1 MNQGQFC
8 KLISLEANSRIC
20 LIVENAK
27 LHKAGSKPRE
37 QMVDQ
42 TRGISLANILK
53 LYHLTAKMKVAL
65 AYILAHAAWQYYDSD
80 WMNTKWT
87 SDLIQFMKEH
97 HIVGEQSNLF
107 AWKPYLS
114 VHANQSETTYH
125 ETSIL
130 EGEIHPFPRIQALGI
145 ILLEIGIGSPLYKSI
160 DAHSEQSLAAKANE
174 DWLRAM
180 EYSKN
185 EKLWEDCDYP
195 SYRNAVNNCLDLKT
209 FPAHPDNAEG
219 LRQRRNTLYNKV
231 VFPLEELLR
240 GTKWMNKWAEIG
252 PLSRPAK
259 TSVNLSLLR
268 PLAEPSTEETF
279 LRKAAKKSL
288 LKSQKDAKNWLSR
301 IEWLNGEL
309 ADLPME
315 SVNSP
320 PPVRIAVLDTGCDD
334 GSLFFF
340 DPDNASRLREWKDW
354 TEESDE
360 YQDCDGHGTHLTSLV
375 MKLSPGAHIYVAR
388 VARNPDELLNS
399 SENVAK
405 VCILLYK
412 TTTQK
417 SILIYADWFVGDFL
431 GKQKMEGRHYSHV
444 LWI

>member
-1 MNQGQFC
+1 MKFSNYNTGFSSPVAPTQLIQMDQGQFC

-20 LIVENAK
+20 LTVQNGK
-27 LHKAGSKPRE
+27 LHKSGFKPIE
-37 QMVDQ
+37 QIVEH

-80 WMNTKWT
+80 WMKTQWT
-87 SDLIQFMKEH
+87 SDLIQFMKERPG

-114 VHANQSETTYH
+114 VHIDQNDTVSYE
-125 ETSIL
+125 SSVL
-130 EGEIHPFPRIQALGI
+130 DGEIHPFPRIQALGI
-145 ILLEIGIGSPLYKSI
+145 MLVEIGIGSPLYKST
-160 DAHSEQSLAAKANE
+160 DAHSEQSPAAKANK
-174 DWLRAM
+174 DLLRAI

-195 SYRNAVNNCLDLKT
+195 SYRSAVNNCLELQT

-219 LRQRRNTLYNKV
+219 MRQRRNTLYNKV

-240 GTKWMNKWAEIG
+240 GTQWMNKWTEIG

-259 TSVNLSLLR
+259 HWVDPALQHRLTELATEGASLTRTAKNVLSKSQR
-268 PLAEPSTEETF
+268 
-279 LRKAAKKSL
+279 AAKK
-288 LKSQKDAKNWLSR
+288 WLSR
-301 IEWLNGEL
+301 IQWLNNEL
-309 ADLPME
+309 ADLPMV
-315 SVNSP
+315 SVDSP
-320 PPVRIAVLDTGCDD
+320 SPARIAVLDTGCDD

-340 DPDNASRLREWKDW
+340 DPDQASRLREWKDW
-354 TEESDE
+354 TEESVE
-360 YQDCDGHGTHLTSLV
+360 YQDCHGHGTYLISLV

-388 VARNPDELLNS
+388 VAKSPEELLNS

-405 VCILLYK
+405 VHISLYLH
-412 TTTQK
+412 T
-417 SILIYADWFVGDFL
+417 IN
-431 GKQKMEGRHYSHV
+431 
-444 LWI
+444 